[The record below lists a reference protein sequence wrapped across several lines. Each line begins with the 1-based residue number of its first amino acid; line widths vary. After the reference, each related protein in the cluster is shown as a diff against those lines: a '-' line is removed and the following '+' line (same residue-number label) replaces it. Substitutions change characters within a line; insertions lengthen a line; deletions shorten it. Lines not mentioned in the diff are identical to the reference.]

1 MKKASHNETDSDI
14 GEVSGGLPNPD
25 AFTDHGQGHRRRR
38 RGHGGKGEHEVHVNI
53 NSLLDVLSVILVFLM
68 KSYSANTVQV
78 KPSPD
83 LQVPFSHSTAAV
95 QESTAVT
102 ITLKDIMIDDMPVMN
117 FTGGSVAD
125 NLKSSGGMLIDPL
138 FARLQET
145 VEQQKKIA
153 AINKKAEFKGI
164 VTIIADRNVPFS
176 LLTQVMYTAG
186 QAQFSKF
193 KFAAIKSER

>member
-1 MKKASHNETDSDI
+1 MA
-14 GEVSGGLPNPD
+14 
-25 AFTDHGQGHRRRR
+25 
-38 RGHGGKGEHEVHVNI
+38 EHEEDESATALVNDLPDPHAFEAPEDGHKKKKHRGDHEQHIDVNI

-83 LQVPFSHSTAAV
+83 LQVPFSHSAAPV
-95 QESTAVT
+95 QESTAITV
-102 ITLKDIMIDDMPVMN
+102 TLKDIMVDDQPAMS
-117 FTGGSVAD
+117 FEGGKIAD
-125 NLKSSGGMLIDPL
+125 NLKSSGGFLIDPL
-138 FARLQET
+138 FAKLQEA
-145 VEQQKKIA
+145 VDHQKKIA
-153 AINKKAEFKGI
+153 AVNKKAEFQGI

-193 KFAAIKSER
+193 KFAAIKTER